1 MTIFTGAG
9 PLRRR
14 AATDACLVLVCL
26 LSITLGGC
34 SNPIKGG
41 QSIASARSAVLAIP
55 GVASAK
61 FTVDGAYNGFQKE
74 WGENV
79 EIDLK
84 PGFQPKD
91 TAAFVDY
98 IVATAWSINEHNPT
112 DGIAIVLTTTPQVNL
127 DAVGKTAG
135 WTYLVTFADHPSGV
149 VTDSVSIK
157 KQLGE
162 WPGTPPKKTDKTA
175 LVQVP
180 AVQPGQ

>member
-1 MTIFTGAG
+1 VTIFTVAGA
-9 PLRRR
+9 LSRR
-14 AATDACLVLVCL
+14 AVTGACLVVVCL

-74 WGENV
+74 WTEKV

-98 IVATAWSINEHNPT
+98 IVSTMWSINEHNP
-112 DGIAIVLTTTPQVNL
+112 DGIGIVLTTTPQVNL
-127 DAVGKTAG
+127 DAVGKSAG

-149 VTDSVSIK
+149 VTDSVSLR
-157 KQLGE
+157 KQLGA
-162 WPGTPPKKTDKTA
+162 WPGPPPKKTDQTA

-180 AVQPGQ
+180 VVQPGQ